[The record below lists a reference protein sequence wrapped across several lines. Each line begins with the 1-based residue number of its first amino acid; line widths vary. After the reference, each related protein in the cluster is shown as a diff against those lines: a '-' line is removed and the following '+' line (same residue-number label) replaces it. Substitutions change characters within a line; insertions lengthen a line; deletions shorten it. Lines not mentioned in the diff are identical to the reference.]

1 MAVQVRGVDFILMSV
16 SDVERARKFY
26 GETLG
31 LKPAAEWPPYWYE
44 FDAGA
49 STIAIC
55 TPSENAPQ
63 PPYKEGS
70 CSVAL
75 AVADAKAVMEEL
87 KGKGVKVLGEVE
99 ESSTCITGRIADPDG
114 NQIWIHQRQDGTAG

>member
-55 TPSENAPQ
+55 TPSEKEPQ
-63 PPYKEGS
+63 PPYTQSGVS
-70 CSVAL
+70 FAL
-75 AVADAKAVMEEL
+75 AVADAKAAMEEL
-87 KGKGVKVLGEVE
+87 RGKGVKVLKEVE
-99 ESSTCITGRIADPDG
+99 ESSTCLMGLIDDPDG
-114 NQIWIHQRQDGTAG
+114 NQIWIHQ